1 VLDYLP
7 EKVGAG
13 SKNVVVFTAGW
24 AMKMVPMLGDM
35 LKDLLLHPDE
45 EPSPVRKEGLKHFS
59 IERSDGEK
67 SVIRWPEPVPRG
79 LGGESFDGPRA
90 VGRGQWQ
97 ALLSPQ
103 VRHCLATGM
112 TPASLRAALPGGPF
126 KAPVNSTTGP
136 LHVGVLGAGMAGL
149 YSTMLLQSLGIS
161 CEVLEAAAK
170 PGGRVRT
177 HCFSDPPQ
185 KWDYIDLGAMR
196 FPNITVMERVGA
208 NPEPKSWSLVA
219 KLNEHRGENEQIKIG
234 DYFYSAKNTITM
246 YNEVRVVKG
255 DLNCMP
261 DGGVNWAIDPFGF
274 SKKRGG
280 NVPDEYVM
288 GPIAGLKLCVDGH
301 MMQAEDWQGPSSLL
315 EAVIKPYVNAL
326 VDDFDTGFLKLMRL
340 DNKTMRQVLYERYK
354 SETVVTFIETAGSE
368 VTGYFEKSA
377 SEVVI
382 DNMDFGEEDAKWY
395 LFEGGTS
402 KLTEA
407 MFDSVR
413 SSGSG
418 NPVKIEHQV
427 QKLAHA
433 GQCIIAS
440 GVVGGLGGEP
450 FVKEFSHVIT
460 TVTNHAFRLIDTTGC
475 KLSVAKKTA
484 IRCLTYDHSTK
495 VALKFKTRFWEE
507 GPSPIKGGSSTTDMP
522 IRQVVY
528 PSYGSECDTGVI
540 IASYTWSDDADNMGN
555 LSVHDE
561 PRALE
566 LCIKN
571 LAKLHSKPYAELKE
585 ACVGYKFMD
594 WAAEKNALG
603 AYAMFTPGQFRS
615 QFLDLICPSTED
627 RLFFAGEHAS
637 VHHAWIVG
645 SLNSAYRCV
654 DELLKREGLN
664 HKRIE
669 LRKQWGECEESDAEI
684 RFLDADAVFKTIQ
697 KAAAD
702 DEKAAK
708 GLLCG
713 WRQVP

>member
-1 VLDYLP
+1 VLIP
-7 EKVGAG
+7 
-13 SKNVVVFTAGW
+13 
-24 AMKMVPMLGDM
+24 
-35 LKDLLLHPDE
+35 
-45 EPSPVRKEGLKHFS
+45 PSL
-59 IERSDGEK
+59 
-67 SVIRWPEPVPRG
+67 
-79 LGGESFDGPRA
+79 
-90 VGRGQWQ
+90 
-97 ALLSPQ
+97 ALQ
-103 VRHCLATGM
+103 
-112 TPASLRAALPGGPF
+112 
-126 KAPVNSTTGP
+126 
-136 LHVGVLGAGMAGL
+136 
-149 YSTMLLQSLGIS
+149 
-161 CEVLEAAAK
+161 
-170 PGGRVRT
+170 
-177 HCFSDPPQ
+177 
-185 KWDYIDLGAMR
+185 
-196 FPNITVMERVGA
+196 
-208 NPEPKSWSLVA
+208 
-219 KLNEHRGENEQIKIG
+219 
-234 DYFYSAKNTITM
+234 
-246 YNEVRVVKG
+246 NEVRVVKG

-413 SSGSG
+413 SSGSE

-484 IRCLTYDHSTK
+484 IRCLTC
-495 VALKFKTRFWEE
+495 
-507 GPSPIKGGSSTTDMP
+507 MP
-522 IRQVVY
+522 HR
-528 PSYGSECDTGVI
+528 
-540 IASYTWSDDADNMGN
+540 
-555 LSVHDE
+555 
-561 PRALE
+561 PR
-566 LCIKN
+566 I
-571 LAKLHSKPYAELKE
+571 P
-585 ACVGYKFMD
+585 D
-594 WAAEKNALG
+594 
-603 AYAMFTPGQFRS
+603 
-615 QFLDLICPSTED
+615 
-627 RLFFAGEHAS
+627 
-637 VHHAWIVG
+637 
-645 SLNSAYRCV
+645 
-654 DELLKREGLN
+654 
-664 HKRIE
+664 
-669 LRKQWGECEESDAEI
+669 
-684 RFLDADAVFKTIQ
+684 
-697 KAAAD
+697 
-702 DEKAAK
+702 
-708 GLLCG
+708 
-713 WRQVP
+713 